1 MPSARETYA
10 ALVTDIIQQL
20 EAGVMP
26 WRRPWAVQR
35 PVNLYTRKAYT
46 GINVLALMN
55 SAARNGY
62 RSPSWI
68 TENQALDRGGRILP
82 SELDAPTFIA
92 MMYTTKFTVLSKT
105 GAPVVLRRLTGRS
118 FPVYNLEQ
126 TRGLGRLEPAARNL
140 DLWNQGCERIVEAW
154 ADAPPITYNQTGA
167 CYWPAE
173 DKIGMP
179 DFEQF
184 HSSAA
189 YYATLFHEMIHATGH
204 AKRLNRSG
212 VRAPYPDRTDS
223 LYATE
228 ELVAELGSAFL
239 CSDAGIGN
247 ASLQDNASY
256 ISSWLGALSENRNIF
271 FFAAWLA
278 ERACDHVLARVTGGK
293 REDGSKLV
301 GDAAPNTTAQR
312 SKLATVAPGA
322 NEATTVNP
330 SHADRRAA

>member
-35 PVNLYTRKAYT
+35 PTNLYTRKAYT

-55 SAARNGY
+55 SATRRGY

-82 SELDAPTFIA
+82 SEIDDPTFIA
-92 MMYTTKFTVLSKT
+92 MMYTTKFTVLSKA
-105 GAPVVLRRLTGRS
+105 GAPVVLRRLSGRS

-154 ADAPPITYNQTGA
+154 TGAPPIVYNQTGA
-167 CYWPAE
+167 CYWPVE

-179 DFEQF
+179 DLEQF

-204 AKRLNRSG
+204 PSRLNRGG
-212 VRAPYPDRTDS
+212 VRPPYPDPHDS

-228 ELVAELGSAFL
+228 ELIAELGSAFL

-256 ISSWLGALSENRNIF
+256 ISSWLGALSENRTHF
-271 FFAAWLA
+271 FFAAWQA
-278 ERACDHVLARVTGGK
+278 ERACEHVLGRVAPGK
-293 REDGSKLV
+293 RMGNSKLV
-301 GDAAPNTTAQR
+301 DDATPNTTAER
-312 SKLATVAPGA
+312 RKLATVAPDA
-322 NEATTVNP
+322 KEATTANP
-330 SHADRRAA
+330 GHADRRAA